1 MTPSVSPEADWE
13 LTEAALYYAR
23 EANAD
28 LGLAFIAEFE
38 RGIALLCTQPIAFHR
53 GTIAT
58 PVKGGIAGGS
68 VGVRNRLTGRIRVRA
83 GCPPVTRQQRFGIT
97 TAGAGRLFRVGL

>member
-38 RGIALLCTQPIAFHR
+38 RGIALLCTQPHLGAPWRRRRRLPLYRFPYSIIYYVSGDELRIIALAHHR
-53 GTIAT
+53 RKPQYWA
-58 PVKGGIAGGS
+58 
-68 VGVRNRLTGRIRVRA
+68 NRK
-83 GCPPVTRQQRFGIT
+83 
-97 TAGAGRLFRVGL
+97 